1 MCNNR
6 YLWIPVHVIMYV
18 MLFLRLLILM
28 YVKVCVMKMYV
39 FMNTDVQKLDIRIM
53 CNNMNCDFIVND
65 FNVYVCT

>member
-1 MCNNR
+1 
-6 YLWIPVHVIMYV
+6 MYV